1 MRNIGTYKK
10 YYKNY
15 KKNSYG
21 TGTLCSGID
30 KLN

>member
-1 MRNIGTYKK
+1 MTNVRTYKK

-21 TGTLCSGID
+21 TGLVCSKDITTI
-30 KLN
+30 